1 MEYIFIGIISLIPS
15 ILWGYFFWRKDFLEP
30 EPFKMIFL
38 SFLAGSISAILLSI
52 HRQWILE
59 FFDSWESII
68 SITIFLSVGEEF
80 LKVLALLLCGKI
92 LRLRFTQVIDGAVYG
107 VLLGLG
113 FAFIENIIYFNALY
127 SGEMTQEFII
137 VFIFRSIAS
146 MVVHAL
152 STGIFGLF
160 WGYAIFSKTIAP
172 FHTLSMIQLGRHIRH
187 KIKQTLS
194 LHILRT
200 HILSN
205 TVSKHG
211 HEKIEIIK
219 EGFFVAVIIHCVSNL
234 LLNTQWNGNI
244 SISLLI
250 IFIVL
255 VFGKFSHQF
264 IKKRNIK
271 IYDPL

>member
-1 MEYIFIGIISLIPS
+1 MAFGTDVGIAI
-15 ILWGYFFWRKDFLEP
+15 IL
-30 EPFKMIFL
+30 
-38 SFLAGSISAILLSI
+38 SA
-52 HRQWILE
+52 
-59 FFDSWESII
+59 
-68 SITIFLSVGEEF
+68 GEEF
-80 LKVLALLLCGKI
+80 IKVIALLLCGRI

-107 VLLGLG
+107 ILLGLG
-113 FAFIENIIYFNALY
+113 FAFVENIIYFNAVY
-127 SGEMTQEFII
+127 SGEFTQEFITT
-137 VFIFRSIAS
+137 FLFRSIAS
-146 MVVHAL
+146 MLIHAL

-160 WGYAIFSKTIAP
+160 WGYAIFSKKIAP
-172 FHTLSMIQLGRHIRH
+172 FDSVPMLSFGKHIED
-187 KIKQTLS
+187 KILETAS

-200 HILSN
+200 HIISN
-205 TVSKHG
+205 KISEHG

-219 EGFFVAVIIHCVSNL
+219 EGFFVAVIIHCISNL
-234 LLNTQWNGNI
+234 LLNIQWNGNI